1 MLNYQESIDRI
12 INILLSPAGSLKSG
26 RHNTQFHA
34 VLPLRGKILSVL
46 DKTVDQ
52 ALDNKEIHTI
62 FKVIGLGMD
71 VNNVTKDAKSFE
83 EAYELIKKYS
93 RYGKIVIAVDAD
105 PDGEQIKKLIL
116 YLFGKIIIIPP
127 YNLFLYAVQ

>member
-93 RYGKIVIAVDAD
+93 RYGKLLSQLMRTLMA
-105 PDGEQIKKLIL
+105 
-116 YLFGKIIIIPP
+116 
-127 YNLFLYAVQ
+127 NR